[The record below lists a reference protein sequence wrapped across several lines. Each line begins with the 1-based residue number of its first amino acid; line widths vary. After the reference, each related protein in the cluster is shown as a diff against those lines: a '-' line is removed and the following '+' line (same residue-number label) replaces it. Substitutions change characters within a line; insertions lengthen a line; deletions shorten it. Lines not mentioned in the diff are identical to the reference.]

1 MPEIGCQTDFV
12 NHRPDILKEYEEIID
27 HYTRKSNIDYYTKK
41 GEFIIYAYLEKKD
54 ITIVKTQ
61 SKNYY
66 ERGCNTVDYLSYSNI
81 ILIDIIDF
89 LETLEYRDPNFL
101 DTLLFDGMKINDFKL
116 KFYD

>member
-1 MPEIGCQTDFV
+1 MPEISCQTDFI

-27 HYTRKSNIDYYTKK
+27 HYEIYNKLHVFVYLKLNDINIIKKRKKWKK
-41 GEFIIYAYLEKKD
+41 W
-54 ITIVKTQ
+54 KT
-61 SKNYY
+61 YY

-81 ILIDIIDF
+81 IFFPIIDI
-89 LETLEYRDPNFL
+89 LKTCEYRDPNFL